1 MSPALR
7 RRLWEYVLLMRLD
20 KPVGILLLLW
30 PVLWALWI
38 AADGSP
44 PIDILLIFVL
54 GTVLTRSAGCI
65 INDFADRDI
74 DPHVERTRER
84 PLAARRVS
92 PYEALILCAILLLVA
107 FGLVLQLDR
116 HTAALA
122 VVAAGLLISYPFFKR
137 FFPAPQLYL
146 GIAFGW
152 GVPMAFVAVQGE
164 VGALGWLIFAI
175 TTLWALIY
183 DTYYAMVDRDD
194 DRELGIHSTALLFGR
209 ADLAVISSL
218 QLLMIAGLWKMGHMA
233 ALGTVYFVA
242 VAVAAVLFHRHLW
255 WARHRERAG
264 CFKAFLGNQ
273 TIGLVM
279 FVGIALATAQR

>member
-7 RRLWEYVLLMRLD
+7 RRLWEFVLLMRLD

-38 AADGSP
+38 AANGSP
-44 PIDILLIFVL
+44 PVDILLIFVL

-164 VGALGWLIFAI
+164 VSTLGWLIFAI

-218 QLLMIAGLWKMGHMA
+218 QLLMIAGLWKMGDMA